1 MMMTSP
7 ENNRVVVGITGASGA
22 LYAKR
27 VLELLAAREVEI
39 HLAVTPLGRRLLHDE
54 LGMEGLNVEALTNGR
69 GDLVTVHRDK
79 DVGAAIA
86 SGSFLHRGMIIVPC
100 SSNTIG
106 AIASGMTINLVHR
119 AAAVCLKERRTL
131 IIGHREMPIS
141 RIDLENLDRLSRAGA
156 VIAPLCPGF
165 YMLPKTLDDVV
176 NFVAGKLLDA
186 IGIGH
191 DLPLRWTG
199 QVPSHEGD

>member
-1 MMMTSP
+1 MMMSP

-27 VLELLAAREVEI
+27 VLELLAEREVEI

-54 LGMEGLNVEALTNGR
+54 LGMEGLNVDALTNGR

-165 YMLPKTLDDVV
+165 YMLPKTLEDVV

-199 QVPSHEGD
+199 QVPAHDGD

>member
-1 MMMTSP
+1 MMMSP

-27 VLELLAAREVEI
+27 VLELLAEREVEI

-54 LGMEGLNVEALTNGR
+54 LGMEGLNVDALTNGR

-165 YMLPKTLDDVV
+165 YMLPKTLEDIV

-199 QVPSHEGD
+199 QVPAHDGD